1 MVSFMAIIFGAAVLK
16 GGGASNTL
24 RRRILT
30 GIKIKQEGMVRKL
43 VLSGRGGVNH
53 PSEAIVMKKIALDE
67 GIREDDILV
76 DQESRTTIETVIY
89 SSRIA
94 RAHGITKVLVV
105 TDRYHMCRCRL
116 AFKAIGIESEPI
128 FADPRLCRSSNYA
141 MAKSIAREAIAWITN
156 APKIV
161 YLYLSYKLLLGL

>member
-30 GIKIKQEGMVRKL
+30 GVKIKQEGMVSKL
-43 VLSGRGGVNH
+43 VLSGRGGVSL
-53 PSEAIVMKKIALDE
+53 PSEACVMKRIALDE
-67 GIREDDILV
+67 GISEDDIII

-89 SSRIA
+89 CSKIA
-94 RAHGITKVLVV
+94 RAHGVTKVLIV
-105 TDRYHMCRCRL
+105 TDRYHMYRCRL
-116 AFKAIGIESEPI
+116 AFQAVGIEGEPI

-156 APKIV
+156 APKVIC
-161 YLYLSYKLLLGL
+161 LYLSYKLVLAL